1 MKHPEEHAAKSTSLL
16 ELDVLTIYAEADA
29 EVRQAV
35 PVCLSSGKCCR
46 FKEYDHTLFISSIEA
61 AVLLKHAPAY
71 EKPTDSGF
79 CPFQKENLCTAR
91 EPRPLGCRIYF
102 CDQGYQGKMLEL
114 SEKFTRKLKDL
125 ADEKQL
131 PWHYAPLHHF
141 LDHPENAA
149 PL

>member
-1 MKHPEEHAAKSTSLL
+1 MNDPENSAAGKSIPL
-16 ELDVLTIYAEADA
+16 ELAIMQIYAEADA
-29 EVRQAV
+29 EVRLAG

-46 FKEYDHTLFISSIEA
+46 FKEYDHTLFVSSLEA
-61 AVLLKHAPAY
+61 AVLLKYAPAY
-71 EKPTDSGF
+71 ETPTNKGF

-102 CDQGYQGKMLEL
+102 CDTAYQDKMLEL

-141 LDHPENAA
+141 LDNPKDAA

>member
-1 MKHPEEHAAKSTSLL
+1 MKHPEEHTIISTSLL
-16 ELDVLTIYAEADA
+16 ELDVLAIYAEADA
-29 EVRQAV
+29 EVRKAG
-35 PVCLSSGKCCR
+35 PVCLPRVNAAGLR
-46 FKEYDHTLFISSIEA
+46 NTTSIEA

-125 ADEKQL
+125 ADEKQI